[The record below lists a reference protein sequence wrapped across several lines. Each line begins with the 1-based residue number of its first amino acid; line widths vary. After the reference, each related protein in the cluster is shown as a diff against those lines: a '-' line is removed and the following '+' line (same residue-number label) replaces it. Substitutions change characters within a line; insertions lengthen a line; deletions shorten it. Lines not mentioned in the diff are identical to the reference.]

1 MRKARWMVPVLV
13 LFAAAGIAAAQQ
25 VSRSISTSLTS
36 AAEVPG
42 PGDEDGTGRAEL
54 TLDPAQGRL
63 CFTLT
68 VSGVSPA
75 TAAQIHRAV
84 AGQAGPVVVKLTA
97 PSSGT
102 AKDCVSVDRELIKS
116 ILRNPSHYY
125 LNVINAEFP
134 AGAVRGQ
141 LSR

>member
-1 MRKARWMVPVLV
+1 MVPVFV

-25 VSRSISTSLTS
+25 VSRSISISTSLTS

-42 PGDEDGTGRAEL
+42 PGDEDGKGRAEL

-63 CFTLT
+63 CFSLT
-68 VSGVSPA
+68 VSGISPA

-97 PSSGT
+97 PATGS

-116 ILRNPSHYY
+116 ILRNPTHYY